1 MAVGI
6 ELERL
11 RRVSGGRVHLAPH
24 VPESGPVVTLCG
36 QTFAQGTYLATE
48 AEADCRNCLRRA
60 GDAARVSSAF
70 FQSDVGAELL
80 QRSLEQ
86 ARAQRAAA
94 PKPLETEAP
103 SRTQGEG
110 GGERGSRADRAARSR
125 PAAPPPRPSPARGE
139 GAEPLPLIRGLRPG
153 TVLRPTFENVYVS
166 PEGVIVRVSDGA
178 VSHVAFNGPV
188 DVRQRDGMV
197 TIRVGDVVVEFGAG

>member
-1 MAVGI
+1 MTDA
-6 ELERL
+6 ETALWWRL
-11 RRVSGGRVHLAPH
+11 RHRQLNGHRFRQQ
-24 VPESGPVVTLCG
+24 VPIGPYIAD
-36 QTFAQGTYLATE
+36 FA
-48 AEADCRNCLRRA
+48 CL
-60 GDAARVSSAF
+60 AARLVVEVDGGQHIDDADRDERRTAWLEERGYRVLRF
-70 FQSDVGAELL
+70 WNTDVLTNIEAV
-80 QRSLEQ
+80 
-86 ARAQRAAA
+86 
-94 PKPLETEAP
+94 LETML
-103 SRTQGEG
+103 
-110 GGERGSRADRAARSR
+110 RAL